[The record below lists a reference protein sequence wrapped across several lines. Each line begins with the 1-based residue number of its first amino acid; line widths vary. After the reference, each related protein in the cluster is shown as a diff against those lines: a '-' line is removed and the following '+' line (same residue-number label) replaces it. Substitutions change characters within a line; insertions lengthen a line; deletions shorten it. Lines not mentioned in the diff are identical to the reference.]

1 MEKGKQGQETRPAAR
16 GADGRTKK
24 AACKDGLGRQERSGL
39 GCEQTRASEACSNA
53 GSERS
58 THAGQGIARCSVRW
72 CFWSGL
78 GRPSQLRR
86 AARWA
91 WQGRARVGGS
101 GAIHRFEQNPSPM
114 CRARFPVA
122 ESAIRI
128 LRLIL
133 KGSVTLWGI
142 GTGFALSVGSELHGS
157 QFTHMHVRKAT
168 RS

>member
-1 MEKGKQGQETRPAAR
+1 MLRPVVFLVGTGQAEPVA
-16 GADGRTKK
+16 
-24 AACKDGLGRQERSGL
+24 E
-39 GCEQTRASEACSNA
+39 GCPVGVA
-53 GSERS
+53 GTGE
-58 THAGQGIARCSVRW
+58 G
-72 CFWSGL
+72 
-78 GRPSQLRR
+78 
-86 AARWA
+86 
-91 WQGRARVGGS
+91 GGS